1 MTIQEIF
8 YSPAV
13 REIELQI
20 ILLLRKSE
28 KNWRSGNADSIAL
41 THLLKVRK
49 NLLDSM
55 FIMNDE
61 YKTLLK
67 EFNDAMTEQLLEM
80 RKQTIQM
87 RDAILQ
93 TNIEGNSIEAIGKCF
108 LGYEYPKNHPIQTY
122 RAKAIWCV
130 LNGTWD
136 DYIPLYSDGVDGGFR
151 LYGEE
156 EPPSEIQFLYYEED
170 LDNWN
175 EGLDREMTKDM
186 HLTRVFHNLYDHMEF
201 SIFDLLWV
209 RDFNIEVSVEV
220 DSSSYPAGYEEED
233 IDPHRDFSKILN
245 NE

>member
-28 KNWRSGNADSIAL
+28 KNWRSGAADSIAL

-49 NLLDSM
+49 NLFDSM

-61 YKTLLK
+61 YNALLS
-67 EFNDAMTEQLLEM
+67 EFNDALTEQLLEM

-87 RDAILQ
+87 RDAILNI
-93 TNIEGNSIEAIGKCF
+93 NIEGNEIEAVGKCF

-122 RAKAIWCV
+122 RAKAIW
-130 LNGTWD
+130 
-136 DYIPLYSDGVDGGFR
+136 F
-151 LYGEE
+151 
-156 EPPSEIQFLYYEED
+156 
-170 LDNWN
+170 
-175 EGLDREMTKDM
+175 DREMTKDM
-186 HLTRVFHNLYDHMEF
+186 HLTRVFHNIYEHMEF

-220 DSSSYPAGYEEED
+220 DY
-233 IDPHRDFSKILN
+233 SKILN

>member
-8 YSPAV
+8 NCPAV

-28 KNWRSGNADSIAL
+28 KNGRSGDADSIAL

-61 YKTLLK
+61 YNALLS
-67 EFNDAMTEQLLEM
+67 EFNDALTEQLLEM

-87 RDAILQ
+87 RDAILNI
-93 TNIEGNSIEAIGKCF
+93 NIEGNEIEAVGKCF

-122 RAKAIWCV
+122 RAKAIW
-130 LNGTWD
+130 
-136 DYIPLYSDGVDGGFR
+136 F
-151 LYGEE
+151 
-156 EPPSEIQFLYYEED
+156 
-170 LDNWN
+170 
-175 EGLDREMTKDM
+175 DREMTKDM
-186 HLTRVFHNLYDHMEF
+186 HLTRVFHNIYEHMEF

-209 RDFNIEVSVEV
+209 RDFNIEVEVEV
-220 DSSSYPAGYEEED
+220 DSSSYPTGCEEED
-233 IDPHRDFSKILN
+233 VDPHRDYSKILN

>member
-8 YSPAV
+8 NSPAV

-28 KNWRSGNADSIAL
+28 KNGRSGDADSIAL

-49 NLLDSM
+49 NLFDSM

-61 YKTLLK
+61 YNALLL
-67 EFNDAMTEQLLEM
+67 EFNDALTEQSLEI

-87 RDAILQ
+87 RDTILNI
-93 TNIEGNSIEAIGKCF
+93 NIEGNEIEAVGKCF

-122 RAKAIWCV
+122 RAKAIW
-130 LNGTWD
+130 
-136 DYIPLYSDGVDGGFR
+136 F
-151 LYGEE
+151 
-156 EPPSEIQFLYYEED
+156 
-170 LDNWN
+170 
-175 EGLDREMTKDM
+175 DREMTKDM
-186 HLTRVFHNLYDHMEF
+186 HLTRVFHNIYEHMEF

-220 DSSSYPAGYEEED
+220 DSSSYPTGYEYED
-233 IDPHRDFSKILN
+233 INPHRDYSKILN

>member
-28 KNWRSGNADSIAL
+28 KNGRSGDADSIAL

-49 NLLDSM
+49 NLFDSM

-61 YKTLLK
+61 YNALLS
-67 EFNDAMTEQLLEM
+67 EFNDALTEQLLEM

-87 RDAILQ
+87 RDAILNI
-93 TNIEGNSIEAIGKCF
+93 NIEGNEIEAVGKCF

-122 RAKAIWCV
+122 RAKAIW
-130 LNGTWD
+130 
-136 DYIPLYSDGVDGGFR
+136 F
-151 LYGEE
+151 
-156 EPPSEIQFLYYEED
+156 
-170 LDNWN
+170 
-175 EGLDREMTKDM
+175 DREMTKDM
-186 HLTRVFHNLYDHMEF
+186 HLTRVFHNIYEHMEF

-220 DSSSYPAGYEEED
+220 DPSSYPTGYEYED
-233 IDPHRDFSKILN
+233 IDPHRDYSKN
-245 NE
+245 PKQ

>member
-1 MTIQEIF
+1 MTIQEF
-8 YSPAV
+8 FNSPAV

-28 KNWRSGNADSIAL
+28 KNGRSGDADSIAL

-61 YKTLLK
+61 YNALLS
-67 EFNDAMTEQLLEM
+67 EFNDALTDQLLEM

-87 RDAILQ
+87 RDAILNI
-93 TNIEGNSIEAIGKCF
+93 NIEGNEIEAVGKCF

-122 RAKAIWCV
+122 RAKAIW
-130 LNGTWD
+130 
-136 DYIPLYSDGVDGGFR
+136 F
-151 LYGEE
+151 
-156 EPPSEIQFLYYEED
+156 
-170 LDNWN
+170 
-175 EGLDREMTKDM
+175 DREMTKDM
-186 HLTRVFHNLYDHMEF
+186 HLTRVFHNIYEHMEF

-220 DSSSYPAGYEEED
+220 DSSSYPAGYEYED
-233 IDPHRDFSKILN
+233 VDPHRDFSKILN

>member
-8 YSPAV
+8 NCPAV

-28 KNWRSGNADSIAL
+28 KNGRSGDADSIAL

-49 NLLDSM
+49 NLFDSM

-61 YKTLLK
+61 YNALLS

-87 RDAILQ
+87 RDAILNI
-93 TNIEGNSIEAIGKCF
+93 NIEGNEIEAVEKCF

-122 RAKAIWCV
+122 RAKAIW
-130 LNGTWD
+130 
-136 DYIPLYSDGVDGGFR
+136 F
-151 LYGEE
+151 
-156 EPPSEIQFLYYEED
+156 
-170 LDNWN
+170 
-175 EGLDREMTKDM
+175 DREMTKDM
-186 HLTRVFHNLYDHMEF
+186 HLTRVFHNIYEHMEF

-220 DSSSYPAGYEEED
+220 DSSSYPTGYEEED
-233 IDPHRDFSKILN
+233 IDPHKDYSKILN

>member
-28 KNWRSGNADSIAL
+28 KNGRSGDADSIAL

-61 YKTLLK
+61 YNALLS
-67 EFNDAMTEQLLEM
+67 EFNDALTEQLLEM

-87 RDAILQ
+87 RDAILNI
-93 TNIEGNSIEAIGKCF
+93 NIEGNEIEAVGKCF
-108 LGYEYPKNHPIQTY
+108 LGYEYSKNHPIQTY
-122 RAKAIWCV
+122 RAKAIW
-130 LNGTWD
+130 
-136 DYIPLYSDGVDGGFR
+136 F
-151 LYGEE
+151 
-156 EPPSEIQFLYYEED
+156 
-170 LDNWN
+170 
-175 EGLDREMTKDM
+175 DREMTKDM
-186 HLTRVFHNLYDHMEF
+186 HLTRVFHNIYEHMEF

-220 DSSSYPAGYEEED
+220 DSSSYPTGYEED
-233 IDPHRDFSKILN
+233 IDPHRDYSKILN

>member
-8 YSPAV
+8 NSPAV

-28 KNWRSGNADSIAL
+28 KNGRSGDADSIAL

-49 NLLDSM
+49 NLFDSM

-61 YKTLLK
+61 YNALLS
-67 EFNDAMTEQLLEM
+67 EFHDALTEQLLEI

-87 RDAILQ
+87 RDAILNI
-93 TNIEGNSIEAIGKCF
+93 NIEGNEIEAVGKCF

-122 RAKAIWCV
+122 RAKAIW
-130 LNGTWD
+130 
-136 DYIPLYSDGVDGGFR
+136 F
-151 LYGEE
+151 
-156 EPPSEIQFLYYEED
+156 
-170 LDNWN
+170 
-175 EGLDREMTKDM
+175 DREMTKDM
-186 HLTRVFHNLYDHMEF
+186 HLTRVFHNIYEHMEF

-220 DSSSYPAGYEEED
+220 DSSSYPTGYEYED
-233 IDPHRDFSKILN
+233 IDPHRDYSKILN

>member
-8 YSPAV
+8 NSPAV

-20 ILLLRKSE
+20 ILLLRKRE
-28 KNWRSGNADSIAL
+28 KNGCSGDADSIAV

-49 NLLDSM
+49 NLFDSM

-61 YKTLLK
+61 YNALLS
-67 EFNDAMTEQLLEM
+67 EFNDALTEQLLEI

-87 RDAILQ
+87 RDAILNI
-93 TNIEGNSIEAIGKCF
+93 NIEGNEIEAVGKCF

-186 HLTRVFHNLYDHMEF
+186 HLTRVFHNIYEHMEF

-209 RDFNIEVSVEV
+209 RDFNIEVL
-220 DSSSYPAGYEEED
+220 
-233 IDPHRDFSKILN
+233 R
-245 NE
+245 

>member
-8 YSPAV
+8 NCPAV

-28 KNWRSGNADSIAL
+28 KNWRSGDADSIAL

-61 YKTLLK
+61 YNALLS
-67 EFNDAMTEQLLEM
+67 EFNDALTEQLLEM

-87 RDAILQ
+87 RDAILNI
-93 TNIEGNSIEAIGKCF
+93 NIEGNEIEAVGKCF

-122 RAKAIWCV
+122 RAKAIW
-130 LNGTWD
+130 
-136 DYIPLYSDGVDGGFR
+136 F
-151 LYGEE
+151 
-156 EPPSEIQFLYYEED
+156 
-170 LDNWN
+170 
-175 EGLDREMTKDM
+175 DREMTKDM
-186 HLTRVFHNLYDHMEF
+186 HLTRVFHNIYEHMEF

-209 RDFNIEVSVEV
+209 RDFNIEVEVEV
-220 DSSSYPAGYEEED
+220 DSSSYPTGCEEED
-233 IDPHRDFSKILN
+233 VDPHRDYSKILN

>member
-8 YSPAV
+8 NCPAV

-28 KNWRSGNADSIAL
+28 KNGRSGDADSIAL

-61 YKTLLK
+61 YNALLS
-67 EFNDAMTEQLLEM
+67 EFNDALTEQLLEM

-87 RDAILQ
+87 RDAILNI
-93 TNIEGNSIEAIGKCF
+93 NIEGNEIEAVGKCF

-122 RAKAIWCV
+122 RAKAIW
-130 LNGTWD
+130 
-136 DYIPLYSDGVDGGFR
+136 F
-151 LYGEE
+151 
-156 EPPSEIQFLYYEED
+156 
-170 LDNWN
+170 
-175 EGLDREMTKDM
+175 DREMTKDM
-186 HLTRVFHNLYDHMEF
+186 HLTRVFHNIYEHMEF

-220 DSSSYPAGYEEED
+220 DSSSYPTGYEEEG
-233 IDPHRDFSKILN
+233 IDPHRDYSKILN

>member
-28 KNWRSGNADSIAL
+28 KNGRSGDADSIAL

-49 NLLDSM
+49 NLFDSM

-61 YKTLLK
+61 YNALLS
-67 EFNDAMTEQLLEM
+67 EFNDALTDQLLEM

-87 RDAILQ
+87 RDAILNI
-93 TNIEGNSIEAIGKCF
+93 NIEGNEIEAVGKCF

-122 RAKAIWCV
+122 RAKAIW
-130 LNGTWD
+130 
-136 DYIPLYSDGVDGGFR
+136 F
-151 LYGEE
+151 
-156 EPPSEIQFLYYEED
+156 
-170 LDNWN
+170 
-175 EGLDREMTKDM
+175 DREMTKDM
-186 HLTRVFHNLYDHMEF
+186 HLTRVFHNIYEHMEF

-220 DSSSYPAGYEEED
+220 DSSSYPTGYEEED
-233 IDPHRDFSKILN
+233 IDSHRDYSKILN

>member
-1 MTIQEIF
+1 MTTSTTYGYNTEKMTIQEIF
-8 YSPAV
+8 NCPAV

-28 KNWRSGNADSIAL
+28 KNGRSGDADSIAL

-61 YKTLLK
+61 YNALLS
-67 EFNDAMTEQLLEM
+67 EFNDALTEQLLEM

-87 RDAILQ
+87 RDAILNI
-93 TNIEGNSIEAIGKCF
+93 NIEGNEIEAVGKCF

-122 RAKAIWCV
+122 RAKAIW
-130 LNGTWD
+130 
-136 DYIPLYSDGVDGGFR
+136 F
-151 LYGEE
+151 
-156 EPPSEIQFLYYEED
+156 
-170 LDNWN
+170 
-175 EGLDREMTKDM
+175 DREMTKDM
-186 HLTRVFHNLYDHMEF
+186 HLTRVFHNIYEHMEF

-220 DSSSYPAGYEEED
+220 DY
-233 IDPHRDFSKILN
+233 SKILN

>member
-8 YSPAV
+8 NCPAV

-28 KNWRSGNADSIAL
+28 KNGRSGDADSIAL

-61 YKTLLK
+61 YNALLS
-67 EFNDAMTEQLLEM
+67 EFNDALTEQLLEM

-87 RDAILQ
+87 RDAILNI
-93 TNIEGNSIEAIGKCF
+93 NIEGNEIEAVGKCF

-122 RAKAIWCV
+122 RAKAIW
-130 LNGTWD
+130 
-136 DYIPLYSDGVDGGFR
+136 F
-151 LYGEE
+151 
-156 EPPSEIQFLYYEED
+156 
-170 LDNWN
+170 
-175 EGLDREMTKDM
+175 DREMTKDM
-186 HLTRVFHNLYDHMEF
+186 HLTRVFHNIYEHMEF

-220 DSSSYPAGYEEED
+220 DSSSYPTGYEEED
-233 IDPHRDFSKILN
+233 IDPHRDYSKIQN

>member
-1 MTIQEIF
+1 M
-8 YSPAV
+8 
-13 REIELQI
+13 
-20 ILLLRKSE
+20 
-28 KNWRSGNADSIAL
+28 
-41 THLLKVRK
+41 
-49 NLLDSM
+49 
-55 FIMNDE
+55 
-61 YKTLLK
+61 
-67 EFNDAMTEQLLEM
+67 
-80 RKQTIQM
+80 
-87 RDAILQ
+87 
-93 TNIEGNSIEAIGKCF
+93 
-108 LGYEYPKNHPIQTY
+108 GYEYPKNHPIQTY

-151 LYGEE
+151 LYGDE

-220 DSSSYPAGYEEED
+220 DSSSYPTGYEYED
-233 IDPHRDFSKILN
+233 IDPHRDYSKILN

>member
-8 YSPAV
+8 NSPAV

-28 KNWRSGNADSIAL
+28 KNGRSGDAYSIAL

-49 NLLDSM
+49 NLFDSM

-61 YKTLLK
+61 YNALLS
-67 EFNDAMTEQLLEM
+67 EFNDALTEQSLEI

-87 RDAILQ
+87 RDTILNI
-93 TNIEGNSIEAIGKCF
+93 NIEGNEIEAVGKCF

-122 RAKAIWCV
+122 RAKAIW
-130 LNGTWD
+130 
-136 DYIPLYSDGVDGGFR
+136 F
-151 LYGEE
+151 
-156 EPPSEIQFLYYEED
+156 
-170 LDNWN
+170 
-175 EGLDREMTKDM
+175 DREMTKDM
-186 HLTRVFHNLYDHMEF
+186 HLTRVFHNIYEHMEF

-220 DSSSYPAGYEEED
+220 DSSSYPTGYEYED
-233 IDPHRDFSKILN
+233 INPHRDYSKILN

>member
-28 KNWRSGNADSIAL
+28 KNGRSGDADSIAL

-49 NLLDSM
+49 NLFDRM

-61 YKTLLK
+61 YNALLS
-67 EFNDAMTEQLLEM
+67 EFNDALTEQLLEI

-87 RDAILQ
+87 RDAILNI
-93 TNIEGNSIEAIGKCF
+93 NIEGNDIETVGNCF

-122 RAKAIWCV
+122 RAKAIW
-130 LNGTWD
+130 
-136 DYIPLYSDGVDGGFR
+136 F
-151 LYGEE
+151 
-156 EPPSEIQFLYYEED
+156 
-170 LDNWN
+170 
-175 EGLDREMTKDM
+175 DREMTKDM
-186 HLTRVFHNLYDHMEF
+186 HLTRVFHNIYEHMEF

-220 DSSSYPAGYEEED
+220 DSSSYPTGYEYED
-233 IDPHRDFSKILN
+233 IDPHRDYSKN
-245 NE
+245 PKQ

>member
-1 MTIQEIF
+1 MTTSTTYGYNTEKMTIQEIF

-28 KNWRSGNADSIAL
+28 KNGRSGDADSIAL

-49 NLLDSM
+49 NLFDSM

-61 YKTLLK
+61 YNALLS
-67 EFNDAMTEQLLEM
+67 EFNDALTDQLLEM

-87 RDAILQ
+87 RDAILNI
-93 TNIEGNSIEAIGKCF
+93 NIEGNEIEAVGKCF

-122 RAKAIWCV
+122 RAKAIW
-130 LNGTWD
+130 
-136 DYIPLYSDGVDGGFR
+136 F
-151 LYGEE
+151 
-156 EPPSEIQFLYYEED
+156 
-170 LDNWN
+170 
-175 EGLDREMTKDM
+175 DREMTKDM
-186 HLTRVFHNLYDHMEF
+186 HLTRVFHNIYEHMEF
-201 SIFDLLWV
+201 SIFDLLCV

-220 DSSSYPAGYEEED
+220 DY
-233 IDPHRDFSKILN
+233 SKILN

>member
-8 YSPAV
+8 NSPAV
-13 REIELQI
+13 SEIELQI

-156 EPPSEIQFLYYEED
+156 EPPSEIQFLYYEEESTSTD
-170 LDNWN
+170 TSMLKS
-175 EGLDREMTKDM
+175 RTQRRSK
-186 HLTRVFHNLYDHMEF
+186 MEN
-201 SIFDLLWV
+201 SM
-209 RDFNIEVSVEV
+209 
-220 DSSSYPAGYEEED
+220 
-233 IDPHRDFSKILN
+233 
-245 NE
+245 